1 VAPKIKIL
9 PAEVLEKIAA
19 GEVIERPASVV
30 KELVENSLDAGSS
43 VVTVEIEEGGRKRIT
58 VMDDGEGMTREDAI
72 LAIERYATSKVY
84 EEGDLDAIQTLGFRG
99 EALPSIAAV
108 SRLRLIT
115 RARDELSGTQIVV
128 EGGQVKAVEEI
139 GSPPGTRVEVAD
151 LFYNLPARRKFLRG
165 VRSELAHIIEVVTRM
180 ALIQGL
186 VGFVLKHNNR
196 ILFNLPPTQD
206 ERSRIRAILGK
217 EVASQL
223 VRVEGKER
231 GGAVEGWAT
240 VPTYCR
246 GSSKGIYIYVN
257 GRYIR
262 DKLVSHAIFEAY
274 RRFIPA
280 KMYPVIVLSLSLPFA
295 DVDINVHPAK
305 REVRFRS
312 GDEIHRLVST
322 LLRHALGHPAEAKP
336 HGGEFMGVREA
347 LPPYT
352 APPVITSTSGEDRA
366 LVPTWRMVGQLKGT
380 YLVVEGE
387 EGVMIVDQHAA
398 HERILYEELKAAL
411 QGRKVP
417 QQPFLLPQP
426 IEVRREEMELLLGHR
441 AALIKVGVELEEF
454 GERTVAI
461 TSIPAFLQGEN
472 LQSLLEA
479 LSEELAERGEGDTL
493 GHVLDRVCVLLAC
506 RGAIKANRRLQEEE
520 VKSLLKGWEKAGR
533 PATCPH
539 GRPLLVTWRWGEL
552 EGWFRRG

>member
-1 VAPKIKIL
+1 MTPKIKIL
-9 PAEVLEKIAA
+9 PAEMVDKIAA
-19 GEVIERPASVV
+19 GEVIERPASVL

-43 VVTVEIEEGGRKRIT
+43 VVTVEIEEGGRKRIM
-58 VMDDGEGMTREDAI
+58 VMDDGEGMTREDAL

-84 EEGDLDAIQTLGFRG
+84 EEGDLEAIRTLGFRG

-115 RARDELSGTQIVV
+115 RTRDELSGTQIVV
-128 EGGQVKAVEEI
+128 EGGQVRAVEEI
-139 GSPPGTRVEVAD
+139 GSPPGTRIEVAD

-165 VRSELAHIIEVVTRM
+165 VRSELAHCIEVVTRM

-196 ILFNLPPTQD
+196 TLFNLPPTHD

-223 VRVEGKER
+223 VRVEGKE
-231 GGAVEGWAT
+231 GGGTVEGWAT

-262 DKLVSHAIFEAY
+262 DKLVSHAILEAY

-280 KMYPVIVLSLSLPFA
+280 KMYPVIILSLSIPFT

-305 REVRFRS
+305 REVRFRR
-312 GDEIHRLVST
+312 GDEIHRLVSA
-322 LLRHALGHPAEAKP
+322 LLRRALGHPAEAKP
-336 HGGEFMGVREA
+336 HGGEFMGVQEA
-347 LPPYT
+347 LSPYA
-352 APPVITSTSGEDRA
+352 APPVITSTSGEDLA
-366 LVPTWRMVGQLKGT
+366 LAPQWRMVGQLKGT

-387 EGVMIVDQHAA
+387 EGVMIFDHHAV

-411 QGRKVP
+411 QGRRIP

-426 IEVRREEMELLLGHR
+426 IELKREEMELLLGHR
-441 AALIKVGVELEEF
+441 AALSKVGVELEEF
-454 GERTVAI
+454 GKRTVVI
-461 TSIPAFLQGEN
+461 ISIPAFLQGVD

-493 GHVLDRVCVLLAC
+493 EHVLDRVCVLLAC
-506 RGAIKANRRLQEEE
+506 QGAIKANRRLQEEE
-520 VKSLLKGWEKAGR
+520 VQSLLKGWEEAGR
-533 PATCPH
+533 PTTCPH
-539 GRPLLVTWRWGEL
+539 GRPLLVQWRWGEL